1 MSNTSQENLISLAN
15 EAVKNNDL
23 PQAKQYFLEA
33 LRFGHNSKI
42 VCELCEIYLN
52 EGKADQAYALIK
64 EEPDL
69 FSDNKVF
76 QTYLTILKERNFNI
90 EKIELDN
97 LLKSNLDVKVEP
109 ISEAQQQKLMQ
120 RFRVLKN
127 ITEADYLQLFQ
138 LSKENFVLLAESLLL
153 DPSQNFALRLSLCED
168 LIKLRIDKEVKV
180 FILGKAKTF
189 IPAQT
194 MLLEKDPI
202 YREVCISIADYLRRD
217 PSKLTL
223 MVGELNIVMGMLYPK
238 LHDYISDPDQF
249 AHDFR
254 KYIEEKNGGAN
265 QKLLEEIYN
274 YLAIQHAGNDFK
286 N

>member
-1 MSNTSQENLISLAN
+1 MNNTSQENLISLAH

-42 VCELCEIYLN
+42 VCELCDIYLK
-52 EGKADQAYALIK
+52 EEKADQAYALIK

-69 FSDNKVF
+69 FSDNEVF
-76 QTYLTILKERNFNI
+76 QTYLAILKKRNFNI

-97 LLKSNLDVKVEP
+97 LLEKKLDVKVEP
-109 ISEAQQQKLMQ
+109 ISETEQQKLMQ
-120 RFRVLKN
+120 RFRSLKN

-168 LIKLRIDKEVKV
+168 LIKLRVDKEIRV
-180 FILGKAKTF
+180 FILGEAKTF

-194 MLLEKDPI
+194 MLLEKDPV

-238 LHDYISDPDQF
+238 LHDYISDPDRF

-254 KYIEEKNGGAN
+254 KYIEEKDGGAN
-265 QKLLEEIYN
+265 QKLLEQIYH
-274 YLAIQHAGNDFK
+274 YLAVQHAENDF
-286 N
+286 NN

>member
-42 VCELCEIYLN
+42 VCKLCEIYLN

-97 LLKSNLDVKVEP
+97 LLKSNLDIKVEP

-120 RFRVLKN
+120 RFRGLKN

-138 LSKENFVLLAESLLL
+138 LSKENFVLLAESILL

-238 LHDYISDPDQF
+238 LHDYISDSDQF
-249 AHDFR
+249 AHDFC

>member
-1 MSNTSQENLISLAN
+1 MNNTSQENLISLAH

-42 VCELCEIYLN
+42 VCELCDIYLK
-52 EGKADQAYALIK
+52 EEKADQAYALIK

-69 FSDNKVF
+69 FSDNEVF
-76 QTYLTILKERNFNI
+76 QTYLAILKKRNFNI

-97 LLKSNLDVKVEP
+97 LLEKKLDVKVEP
-109 ISEAQQQKLMQ
+109 ISETEQQKLMQ
-120 RFRVLKN
+120 RFRSLKN

-168 LIKLRIDKEVKV
+168 LIKLRVDKEIRV
-180 FILGKAKTF
+180 FILGEAKNF

-194 MLLEKDPI
+194 MLLEKDPV

-254 KYIEEKNGGAN
+254 KYIEEKDGGAN
-265 QKLLEEIYN
+265 QKLLEQIYH
-274 YLAIQHAGNDFK
+274 YLAV
-286 N
+286 